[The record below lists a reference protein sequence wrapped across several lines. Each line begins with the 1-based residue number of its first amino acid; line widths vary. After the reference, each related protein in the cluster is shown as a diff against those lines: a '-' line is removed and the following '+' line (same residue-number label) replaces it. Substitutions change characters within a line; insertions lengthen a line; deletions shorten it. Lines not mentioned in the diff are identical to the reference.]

1 MTEVRSGPA
10 TEPDSAF
17 LGVRESFTGRS
28 WRARLADDRLALA
41 MSQRLGLPDIVG
53 RVLAARGVDID
64 EAEAYLSPSL
74 RNALPDPSI
83 FLDMDKAADRIARAI
98 TNGETVAVFGDYDV
112 DGATSSALLARFFQ
126 AVGGKL
132 LTYTPDRQKE
142 GYGPNAPALLKL
154 KADGASLVVTVDC
167 GTTAIEPLKAAAD
180 AGLEII
186 VADHHKAAEALP
198 QAVAVVNPNREDELA
213 GHGYLAAIGVVFLL
227 VIAIN
232 RRLRELGWY
241 ASRKEPNL
249 LEWLDL
255 VALGT
260 VCDVVP
266 LVGLNRALVVQGL
279 KIMAQRGNTGLA
291 ALSDVARLDEAPGT
305 YHAGFLLGPR
315 VNAGGRVGRSG
326 LGARLLSTGDAEEA
340 RAIAEELDVLNSERK
355 EIETGVLD
363 AALAQAAEME
373 MRQGGL
379 GPMLVV
385 AGEGWHQGVIGIV
398 ASRLKDKFRRPSLV
412 IAIENGVGKGSGRS
426 VPGADLGR
434 AVIGAAEA
442 GIILK
447 GGGHAM
453 AAGLEIE
460 AARIEDLTAFL
471 AEKLGP
477 AVQTYGERNSLGLDG
492 AVSPK
497 GATPDLVKL
506 LDQAGPYGS
515 GNAEPRF
522 AIPRVSLVKADIVG
536 ADHVRCILAGEDGGR
551 LKAISF
557 RSADTPLGA
566 ALLNHGGRQF
576 HLAGRLRLDRW
587 QGREDVQLMIDDAAP
602 ANPN

>member
-1 MTEVRSGPA
+1 MTPTIEDA
-10 TEPDSAF
+10 SAF
-17 LGVRESFTGRS
+17 LGVRESLTGRF
-28 WRARLADDRLALA
+28 WRPRLADDRLALA
-41 MSQRLGLPDIVG
+41 MSQRLGIPDVIG
-53 RVLAARGVDID
+53 RVLAARGVDVED
-64 EAEAYLSPSL
+64 AEAYLNPSL

-98 TNGETVAVFGDYDV
+98 TKGETVAVFGDYDV
-112 DGATSSALLARFFQ
+112 DGATSSALLARFFH
-126 AVGGKL
+126 AVGGRL
-132 LTYTPDRQKE
+132 ITYIPDRQKE

-154 KADGASLVVTVDC
+154 KKEGASLVVTVDC

-180 AGLEII
+180 VGLEVI
-186 VADHHKAAEALP
+186 VADHHKAGEALP
-198 QAVAVVNPNREDELA
+198 PAVAVVNPNREDELA

-232 RRLRELGWY
+232 RRLRDLGWY
-241 ASRKEPNL
+241 AKRKEPNL

-279 KIMAQRGNTGLA
+279 KIMGQRGNIGLS
-291 ALSDVARLDEAPGT
+291 ALADVARLDEAPGT

-326 LGARLLSTGDAEEA
+326 LGARLLSTGDVDEA

-355 EIETGVLD
+355 DIEAAVLD

-379 GPMLVV
+379 GPVLVV

-412 IAIENGVGKGSGRS
+412 ITTERGVGKGSGRS

-434 AVIGAAEA
+434 AVLSAAES

-453 AAGLEIE
+453 AAGLEVE
-460 AARIEDLTAFL
+460 AGRIEDLTAFL
-471 AEKLGP
+471 AETLGP
-477 AVQTYGERNSLGLDG
+477 AVQAYSEKDSIGLDG
-492 AVSPK
+492 AVATK

-506 LDQAGPYGS
+506 LEQAGPYGS

-522 AIPRVSLVKADIVG
+522 AVTRVGLVKADIVG
-536 ADHVRCILAGEDGGR
+536 ADHVRCILAGDDGGR
-551 LKAISF
+551 LKAIAF

-566 ALLNHGGRQF
+566 ALLNHRGRQL

-587 QGREDVQLMIDDAAP
+587 QGRDDVQLMIDDAAEAGP
-602 ANPN
+602 T